1 MEHIVQLF
9 PYERRLRPAGIKDTA
24 FPGVGIDLAAML
36 ILLNSGARSG
46 THENVAEKVTSL
58 LERHGASAKIEQAKD
73 GADFARLLEKA
84 THGPEQIVV
93 AGGGDGTVSG
103 VAGAVCAAG
112 KTLGVLPLGTLNHF
126 AKDLKIPLDLE
137 GAVAT
142 LVQGRT
148 IEVDVGE
155 VNGRV
160 FINNSSIGLY
170 PEIVRR
176 RDREQRLGNV
186 GKWRAM
192 VKAFIAAL
200 RNYRM
205 IRVRLRTPEGE
216 FFRRTP
222 FVFIG
227 NNEYN
232 LQGFG
237 AGGRPLLDGGQF
249 CVWVARGTRPWGLL
263 RLGLRAFFGR
273 LDGARDFE
281 SHTGT
286 EFELAPRRRKISV
299 SRDGETEIV
308 EAPLLYR
315 LRARALRVLVPQADK
330 LK

>member
-1 MEHIVQLF
+1 
-9 PYERRLRPAGIKDTA
+9 
-24 FPGVGIDLAAML
+24 ML

-46 THENVAEKVTSL
+46 SHENVAEKITTL
-58 LERHGASAKIEQAKD
+58 LDQHGAPATIEQAKD
-73 GADFARLLEKA
+73 GADFARLLERA
-84 THGPEQIVV
+84 TQGPEKIVV

-103 VAGAVCAAG
+103 VAGAICDTG

-142 LVQGRT
+142 LVHGST

-170 PEIVRR
+170 PDIVRR
-176 RDREQRLGNV
+176 RDREQRLGKL

-192 VKAFIAAL
+192 LKGFIAAM

-205 IRVRLRTPEGE
+205 MRVRLRTPEGE

-237 AGGRPLLDGGQF
+237 AGGRPSLDSGQF

-281 SHTGT
+281 AHSGA
-286 EFELAPRRRKISV
+286 EFELVPRRRKVSV
-299 SRDGETEIV
+299 ARDGETEIAEV
-308 EAPLLYR
+308 PLLYR
-315 LRARALRVLVPQADK
+315 LRPRALRVLVPQGDK
-330 LK
+330 AK

>member
-1 MEHIVQLF
+1 
-9 PYERRLRPAGIKDTA
+9 
-24 FPGVGIDLAAML
+24 ML
-36 ILLNSGARSG
+36 ILLNSGARGGS
-46 THENVAEKVTSL
+46 HERVAEKVTEL

-73 GADFARLLEKA
+73 GADFGRLLERA
-84 THGPEQIVV
+84 AQGPEKIVV

-103 VAGAVCAAG
+103 VAGAICNTG
-112 KTLGVLPLGTLNHF
+112 KALGVLPLGTLNHF

-137 GAVAT
+137 SAVTT
-142 LVQGRT
+142 LVHGRT
-148 IEVDVGE
+148 IEVDVGM

-176 RDREQRLGNV
+176 RDRERRLSNV

-192 VKAFIAAL
+192 AKAFIAAL

-205 IRVRLRTPEGE
+205 IRVRLRTPQGE

-237 AGGRPLLDGGQF
+237 AGGRPILDGGQF
-249 CVWVARGTRPWGLL
+249 CVWIARGTRPWGLL

-281 SHTGT
+281 AHAGA
-286 EFELAPRRRKISV
+286 EFELMPHRRKVSV

-315 LRARALRVLVPQADK
+315 LRPRALRVLVPHADK
-330 LK
+330 PR

>member
-1 MEHIVQLF
+1 
-9 PYERRLRPAGIKDTA
+9 
-24 FPGVGIDLAAML
+24 ML

-46 THENVAEKVTSL
+46 THENVAEKVTAL
-58 LERHGASAKIEQAKD
+58 LAQHGATATIEQAGD
-73 GADFARLLEKA
+73 GTDFGRLLQRA
-84 THGPEQIVV
+84 AGGPEEIVV

-103 VAGAVCAAG
+103 VAGAVCDAG

-142 LVQGRT
+142 LVQGHT
-148 IEVDVGE
+148 VEVDVGE

-170 PEIVRR
+170 PEMVRR
-176 RDREQRLGNV
+176 RDREQRLKGL

-192 VKAFIAAL
+192 ARAFVGAL
-200 RNYRM
+200 RNYRLH
-205 IRVRLRTPEGE
+205 RVRLRTPEGE
-216 FFRRTP
+216 FHRRTP

-237 AGGRPLLDGGQF
+237 AGGRPALDGGQF

-263 RLGLRAFFGR
+263 RLGLRALFGR

-281 SHTGT
+281 AHAGS
-286 EFELAPRRRKISV
+286 EFELIPRRRKVSV
-299 SRDGETEIV
+299 ARDGETEIV

-315 LRARALRVLVPQADK
+315 MRPRALRVLVPQPAPEK
-330 LK
+330 KA